1 MCRPSRWFRRTE
13 VERGH
18 SKNRRLHFGKGMQST
33 RGWPRSTSR
42 FWGGSFHL
50 RCPAAPGCLPSQNAM
65 RMDQPAAIAS
75 GLYLVRMEQE
85 GVAAVARVVLVR

>member
-1 MCRPSRWFRRTE
+1 
-13 VERGH
+13 
-18 SKNRRLHFGKGMQST
+18 
-33 RGWPRSTSR
+33 
-42 FWGGSFHL
+42 
-50 RCPAAPGCLPSQNAM
+50 M